1 MDACAVA
8 NLACRNGILTYC
20 LGPEAPVD
28 DSVRLFD
35 ALTAVVKVELFSI
48 SQVHMEELL
57 EKKQAAEAHD
67 KSAAAK
73 PKKDPEERVDL
84 APVECAV
91 KRLMDT
97 LQSYNY
103 KDDLNAWE
111 QAINIAML
119 MQVSAKTLWFNYR
132 QLYLGR
138 TRKRSSDLLPYGG
151 AEVINKFGEAKHWK
165 EMLQWLLDHD
175 VAAVDTIGKCKVAI
189 LRYTADRASNLEQLD
204 VSPDIRRVYA
214 ELPAKHE

>member
-1 MDACAVA
+1 MGACAVA

-48 SQVHMEELL
+48 NQVHMEEFL
-57 EKKQAAEAHD
+57 EKKQAAEAPD

-73 PKKDPEERVDL
+73 PKKDPEEGVDL
-84 APVECAV
+84 GPVERAV

-103 KDDLNAWE
+103 KDDLNAGDQHRHPYAGLRE
-111 QAINIAML
+111 NF
-119 MQVSAKTLWFNYR
+119 VV
-132 QLYLGR
+132 QLQTTVLGPHQKEIFR
-138 TRKRSSDLLPYGG
+138 PAPVWRRGG
-151 AEVINKFGEAKHWK
+151 H
-165 EMLQWLLDHD
+165 
-175 VAAVDTIGKCKVAI
+175 
-189 LRYTADRASNLEQLD
+189 
-204 VSPDIRRVYA
+204 
-214 ELPAKHE
+214 

>member
-1 MDACAVA
+1 MGACAVA

-48 SQVHMEELL
+48 NQVHMEEFL
-57 EKKQAAEAHD
+57 EKKQAAEAPD

-73 PKKDPEERVDL
+73 PKKDPEEGVDL
-84 APVECAV
+84 GPVERAV

-103 KDDLNAWE
+103 KDDLNAGD
-111 QAINIAML
+111 QH
-119 MQVSAKTLWFNYR
+119 R
-132 QLYLGR
+132 H
-138 TRKRSSDLLPYGG
+138 PYAG

-175 VAAVDTIGKCKVAI
+175 VATVDTIGKCKVAI
-189 LRYTADRASNLEQLD
+189 LRYTADGASNLEQLG
-204 VSPDIRRVYA
+204 
-214 ELPAKHE
+214 